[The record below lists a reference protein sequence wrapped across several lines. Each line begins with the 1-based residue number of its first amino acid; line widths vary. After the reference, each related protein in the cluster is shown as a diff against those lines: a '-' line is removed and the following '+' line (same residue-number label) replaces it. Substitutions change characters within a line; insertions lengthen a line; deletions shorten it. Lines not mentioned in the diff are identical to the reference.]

1 MNTKTD
7 KAKLK
12 EFLLNVHEKH
22 VIELKKAAE
31 LPKAFWET
39 YSSFCNTCG
48 GMIILGVEEAK
59 PKNIICGVKNVEK
72 TLTSLWDQLSNTNKV
87 SYRNINNDDVNTY
100 DIDGNIVII
109 INVKE
114 VPEMVK
120 PVYID
125 NKIENSWIRTGDG
138 DRKVTKEE
146 LASLIRN
153 AQPCQ
158 DSLAAERFTMDD
170 LDYDSIISYKE
181 KVHKRYPKK
190 RYNEMNNEKFLTEIG
205 ACFVDRNTNELKIKK
220 GTVLFLGKCNS
231 IKELYPRYHV
241 DFFNRRGNN
250 PRWIDRVTD
259 DEPSDYE
266 MNLYNFYSIVY
277 EKMKMLLQE
286 SFSLDNEQLRI
297 PISDFDETLRECL
310 VNCIAHADYIQGYPS
325 TKVDAYDGWFSFI
338 NPGKMLVS
346 TKQFAIGG
354 DSRPRNEVIMKLLR
368 LLGASE
374 RQGFGEPLIYKNA
387 KKNDFRMPE
396 ITTNIERTEL
406 KVWNLDLVDSYPNL
420 TEDQKNVYRI
430 IVKSAKPQSVNKIKD
445 ALGMTEYNV
454 RKCIQSLESENLV
467 RKIGNGSSTRYIVEM
482 ESVEYLTQLQMAMD
496 TIKKVF
502 H

>member
-109 INVKE
+109 INVHE

-266 MNLYNFYSIVY
+266 MNLYNFY
-277 EKMKMLLQE
+277 
-286 SFSLDNEQLRI
+286 
-297 PISDFDETLRECL
+297 
-310 VNCIAHADYIQGYPS
+310 
-325 TKVDAYDGWFSFI
+325 
-338 NPGKMLVS
+338 
-346 TKQFAIGG
+346 
-354 DSRPRNEVIMKLLR
+354 
-368 LLGASE
+368 
-374 RQGFGEPLIYKNA
+374 
-387 KKNDFRMPE
+387 
-396 ITTNIERTEL
+396 
-406 KVWNLDLVDSYPNL
+406 
-420 TEDQKNVYRI
+420 
-430 IVKSAKPQSVNKIKD
+430 
-445 ALGMTEYNV
+445 
-454 RKCIQSLESENLV
+454 
-467 RKIGNGSSTRYIVEM
+467 
-482 ESVEYLTQLQMAMD
+482 
-496 TIKKVF
+496 
-502 H
+502 